1 MIIDRMLVAGE
12 RMADEDRIAAFG
24 IERAVGL
31 VSDLQRAKI
40 EAGVKTQRIIW
51 PKANDQRMRLVRFTR
66 AVGEIKRRAGV
77 AHQDFPAS
85 RVRLGLSARRRL
97 KAGK

>member
-1 MIIDRMLVAGE
+1 MLVAGE
-12 RMADEDRIAAFG
+12 RMADEDRVAAFG

-31 VSDLQRAKI
+31 VGDLQRTEI
-40 EAGVKTQRIIW
+40 EARIKAQGIIRA
-51 PKANDQRMRLVRFTR
+51 KANDQRMWPVRFTR

-77 AHQDFPAS
+77 AHKDFSAS
-85 RVRLGLSARRRL
+85 RVRLGLSARQRL